1 MLGGAESEVDASDL
15 EAHTRYEGYSH
26 HDPTCRSFWQV
37 VREMS
42 PEDRSLLLRYV
53 TSCSRPPLL
62 GFKDLQPAFTLARS
76 NRPMTD
82 LPPAHSCFN
91 KLDLPAYGEDVETL
105 RSKLLL
111 AIRSG
116 SGFDMS

>member
-1 MLGGAESEVDASDL
+1 
-15 EAHTRYEGYSH
+15 
-26 HDPTCRSFWQV
+26 
-37 VREMS
+37 
-42 PEDRSLLLRYV
+42 
-53 TSCSRPPLL
+53 
-62 GFKDLQPAFTLARS
+62 
-76 NRPMTD
+76 MTD